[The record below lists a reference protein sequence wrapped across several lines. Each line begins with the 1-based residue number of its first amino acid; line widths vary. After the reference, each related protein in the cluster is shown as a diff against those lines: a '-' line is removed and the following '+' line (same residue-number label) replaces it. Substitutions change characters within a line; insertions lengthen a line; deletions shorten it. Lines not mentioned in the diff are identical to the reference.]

1 MTSRGPR
8 LDEEAALEMDAA
20 DPLARFRDRFEVPAG
35 DDGRPLVYFCGHS
48 LGLMPKSARALVAR
62 ELDDWGRMGVAGHF
76 EATNPWYAYHE
87 LFRESGARLVGALPG
102 EVVMMNSLTVNL
114 HLMMATFYRPAGG
127 RHAILIEADA
137 FPSDRY
143 VVISQIRHHGLDPET
158 SLIVARPRPG
168 ESIHRIEDL
177 ERLIEERGG
186 EIALILLPGVQY
198 LTGQVFEIERLS
210 AAARRRGCLIGF
222 DLAHAAGN
230 LVLRLHDWRVD
241 FAVWCS
247 YKYLNAGPGAVG
259 GCFVHQSHGDDPT
272 LPRLAGWWGNEPETR
287 FAMRP
292 EFEPRRGADGWQVS
306 NPPILSMAPLLAS
319 LAIFDEAGL
328 DDLRVKSERLTDYL
342 LFLIDARG
350 SRRVEVITPR
360 DPARR
365 GCQVSLRVRHAPRD
379 LAAAL
384 SSAGVVCDFREPDVI
399 RVSTAPLYNR
409 FHDVW
414 RFAQILAKE
423 AG

>member
-1 MTSRGPR
+1 MTSREPR
-8 LDEEAALEMDAA
+8 LDEQAARDLDAA
-20 DPLARFRDRFEVPAG
+20 DPLARFRDRFEVPLGA
-35 DDGRPLVYFCGHS
+35 DGRPLVYFCGHS
-48 LGLMPKSARALVAR
+48 LGLLPKAARALVAR
-62 ELDDWGRMGVAGHF
+62 EIDDWGRLGVAGHF
-76 EATNPWYAYHE
+76 EATHPWYAYHE
-87 LFRESGARLVGALPG
+87 QFRDRGARLVGALPG

-114 HLMMATFYRPAGG
+114 HLMMATFYRPTVR
-127 RHAILIEADA
+127 RHAILLEADA

-143 VVISQIRHHGLDPET
+143 AVISQIRHHGLDPET

-168 ESIHRIEDL
+168 ESIHRTADL

-186 EIALILLPGVQY
+186 EIALVLLPGVQY
-198 LTGQVFEIERLS
+198 LTGQVLEIERLG
-210 AAARRRGCLIGF
+210 AAARQQGCRIGL

-230 LVLRLHDWRVD
+230 IVLRLHDWRVD

-259 GCFVHQSHGDDPT
+259 GCFVHQSHGADPT
-272 LPRLAGWWGNEPETR
+272 LPRLAGWWGNDPETR
-287 FAMRP
+287 FSMRP
-292 EFEPRRGADGWQVS
+292 EFEPRQGADGWQVS

-328 DDLRVKSERLTDYL
+328 ETLRAKSVRLTDYL
-342 LFLIDARG
+342 LFLIDTLG
-350 SRRVEVITPR
+350 SRRIEVITPR
-360 DPARR
+360 DPAGRS
-365 GCQVSLRVRHAPRD
+365 CQLSLRVRHAPRD

-384 SSAGVVCDFREPDVI
+384 SAAGVVCDFREPDVI

-414 RFAQILAKE
+414 RFAQTLARD